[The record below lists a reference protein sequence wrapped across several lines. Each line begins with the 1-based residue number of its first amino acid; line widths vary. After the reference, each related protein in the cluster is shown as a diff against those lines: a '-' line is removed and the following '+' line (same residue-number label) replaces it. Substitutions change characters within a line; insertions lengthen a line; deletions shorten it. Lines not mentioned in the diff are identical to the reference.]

1 MVSKSNFFKKAF
13 KLSKNAAFAAA
24 QKVNKTARNFSIT
37 GESSLLAALSP
48 LNDLAWDPSLVSK
61 INNVIKN
68 HGVSQD
74 AVIKALPGDL
84 EKFGSNAVEHFLN
97 SGDKLGKHWSHIESQ
112 LNNPEIASSAQNAI
126 WEDGSINIVRGSKDM
141 TTIERINSSFD
152 NHKDGLIATI
162 QTEDFWRRSLGN
174 AFEASVY
181 AAAITAIDLLL
192 KNRNEIINGSL
203 IQKKRIINEILKKSG
218 LIAAGAFPVSIFL
231 GLVVMIIPGANLILM
246 PLGIY
251 GAAGLGL
258 KLIDSAINNPSDQEL
273 KIIEL
278 LKSYLSKKQYLLK
291 ST

>member
-1 MVSKSNFFKKAF
+1 
-13 KLSKNAAFAAA
+13 
-24 QKVNKTARNFSIT
+24 
-37 GESSLLAALSP
+37 
-48 LNDLAWDPSLVSK
+48 
-61 INNVIKN
+61 
-68 HGVSQD
+68 
-74 AVIKALPGDL
+74 
-84 EKFGSNAVEHFLN
+84 
-97 SGDKLGKHWSHIESQ
+97 
-112 LNNPEIASSAQNAI
+112 
-126 WEDGSINIVRGSKDM
+126 M

-291 ST
+291 PA